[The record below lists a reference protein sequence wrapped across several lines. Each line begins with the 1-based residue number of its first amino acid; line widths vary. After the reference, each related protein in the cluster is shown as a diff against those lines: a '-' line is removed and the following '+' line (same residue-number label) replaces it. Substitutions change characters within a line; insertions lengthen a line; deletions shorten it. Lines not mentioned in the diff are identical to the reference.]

1 MNGSTANVN
10 KAVNELFFRV
20 NVMMSSFGY
29 CSTDVLCSLFDT
41 FCTSFYGSPLW
52 RLDEGYLKEVT
63 VAWRKCL
70 RRVLGVDCRTRSRYL
85 PLLISKPDIRTQF
98 LCHFMSFSSNCSSS
112 SNVKLRLA
120 HSLALYSNSVAGD
133 NLRETLYVLGWNYSV
148 LDHAY
153 KENICVKKKIIE
165 KWKKLISA
173 DDLATVEMI
182 KEVLLMRDGLLTS
195 PLSKDEQENLLYNIC
210 VT

>member
-1 MNGSTANVN
+1 M
-10 KAVNELFFRV
+10 
-20 NVMMSSFGY
+20 
-29 CSTDVLCSLFDT
+29 
-41 FCTSFYGSPLW
+41 
-52 RLDEGYLKEVT
+52 
-63 VAWRKCL
+63 
-70 RRVLGVDCRTRSRYL
+70 
-85 PLLISKPDIRTQF
+85 PLL
-98 LCHFMSFSSNCSSS
+98 SFWSNCSSS
-112 SNVKLRLA
+112 SNFKLRLA

-148 LDHAY
+148 LHHAY
-153 KENICVKKKIIE
+153 KGNICVKKKIIE
-165 KWKKLISA
+165 KWKNLISA